1 MREIRLY
8 GSEGGGAG
16 RSPYPY
22 QKSPNYSP
30 DGRAG
35 CRRARA
41 RRPDFCKAM
50 SEWAKRRVRRAF
62 RRTVNEVS
70 GAFPQTERTLQCGR
84 IHVIPAKAGIQK
96 SLNCSSAGRLDARFH
111 AHDVLTFSKAMLNSA
126 EFLYVDRR
134 VFRVGKEVG
143 CVVLL
148 DAPSVTEVSGEFHQT
163 ERTLQCGRIRVI
175 PAKAG
180 IQKSPNCPSDGWAGC
195 PLARA

>member
-1 MREIRLY
+1 MLNSAEFLY
-8 GSEGGGAG
+8 VDRRVFRVGKEVGCVVPFDAPSVTEVSGAFHQTERTLQCCRIHVIPAKAG
-16 RSPYPY
+16 I
-22 QKSPNYSP
+22 QKSLNYSP

-70 GAFPQTERTLQCGR
+70 GALR
-84 IHVIPAKAGIQK
+84 
-96 SLNCSSAGRLDARFH
+96 
-111 AHDVLTFSKAMLNSA
+111 
-126 EFLYVDRR
+126 
-134 VFRVGKEVG
+134 
-143 CVVLL
+143 
-148 DAPSVTEVSGEFHQT
+148 QT

-180 IQKSPNCPSDGWAGC
+180 IVRLKAHLVREVEVLFRYALSG
-195 PLARA
+195 L